1 MYELCL
7 HYAKTL
13 LPTQLDSTRLASPQ
27 LRLQLRRLHLLQYMY
42 ESWESTYMY
51 IHI

>member
-13 LPTQLDSTRLASPQ
+13 PPTRLASPQ
-27 LRLQLRRLHLLQYMY
+27 LRLQLRRLHLLKYMY
-42 ESWESTYMY
+42 VRVVGIY
-51 IHI
+51 IYI